1 MPKAPLPYRPVL
13 AETGKT
19 LEELP
24 RRTPIWG
31 EVDLC
36 IVGGGAAGVGA
47 AVGAARTGVKKILL
61 IERYG
66 FCGGATVAGM
76 SGTICGLYA
85 SGTGKPDF
93 VTQGFSREFY
103 ERLHARGGVAEPWPF
118 GKTFLS
124 VHDPLAWKELGNDY
138 LLDSGID
145 VLYHTLFVDAVVVE
159 GSVTHVILENKNGR
173 GAIAAKTFID
183 ASGDADLVDRAHG
196 ASTQGKNGITQAPT
210 MIFRM
215 MNVDVAL
222 AVKTGPEDLEE
233 KIRQAKKNGDYYL
246 PRSHCYMYPSP
257 RTGEYS
263 CNMTRLDPPPGS
275 VKRVLT
281 GLDTDDLTYCEF
293 EGLQLVRE
301 YERFLQ
307 DYIPGFEQAM
317 VNDMGTQIGIR
328 QTRSIVGKSTLKNS
342 DVLQARKFGEHA
354 VSRSS
359 WPIED
364 HSSGEV
370 RIVYLEDD
378 YYEIPDA
385 SLIPEGLNN
394 VWVAG
399 RCFSAEHEA
408 LASARVT
415 AQCMEM
421 GHAAGQ
427 MAFRA
432 MSNESAVPAK
442 I

>member
-1 MPKAPLPYRPVL
+1 VKDVMARKPLPYRPVL
-13 AETGKT
+13 STAAQT
-19 LEELP
+19 LQEPP
-24 RRTPIWG
+24 RSIPIWAD
-31 EVDLC
+31 VDLC
-36 IVGGGAAGVGA
+36 IIGGGAAGVGA
-47 AVGAARTGVKKILL
+47 AVGAAAAGIKKILL

-76 SGTICGLYA
+76 SGTICGLFA

-93 VTQGFSREFY
+93 VTQGLSREFY
-103 ERLHARGGVAEPWPF
+103 ERLHQRGGVADPWPF
-118 GKTFLS
+118 GKTYLS
-124 VHDPLAWKELGNDY
+124 VHDPLAWKELANDY
-138 LLDSGID
+138 LLDSGIS
-145 VLYHTLFVDAVVVE
+145 VLYHTLFVDAVVRDQN
-159 GSVTHVILENKNGR
+159 VTHVILENKNGR

-183 ASGDADLVDRAHG
+183 ASGDADLIDRAHG
-196 ASTQGKNGITQAPT
+196 ASTQGQNGITQAPT

-215 MNVDVAL
+215 MNVDVAT
-222 AVKTGPEDLEE
+222 AVKTGPEELEE
-233 KIRQAKKNGDYYL
+233 KVKEAKKSGDYYL

-263 CNMTRLDPPPGS
+263 CNMTRLDPPADSG
-275 VKRVLT
+275 KRCLS

-301 YERFLQ
+301 YERFLK
-307 DYIPGFEQAM
+307 DHIPGFEHAVM
-317 VNDMGTQIGIR
+317 NDSGTQIGIR
-328 QTRSIVGKSTLKNS
+328 QTRSIVGKGILRNS
-342 DVLQARKFGEHA
+342 DVLQARKFGDQA

-370 RIVYLEDD
+370 RIVYLEND
-378 YYEIPDA
+378 YYEIPA
-385 SLIPEGLNN
+385 SSLIPEKLDN
-394 VWVAG
+394 VWAAG

-421 GHAAGQ
+421 GDAAGR
-427 MAFRA
+427 MAFQALVR
-432 MSNESAVPAK
+432 
-442 I
+442 